1 MTMTTNRKRGRLLT
15 GLGIAAVVAV
25 LAVALGLLG
34 VGSPKASEPAQ
45 AIAAEA
51 AQNGSVQTAD
61 APIPPD
67 NSVLT
72 EQNQPV
78 AEISQPE
85 AIPAEA
91 TPEPLEVQLPAE
103 HAAGLAAE
111 AEERPSSW
119 DGEPQ
124 TAPEAAAR
132 QESQTARKWVVG
144 YEEVWVP
151 SIETV
156 VDEPAH
162 EEPVYEKRDVLVCNA
177 CGYEASGGN
186 DMGAHLSAHA
196 LEGIDEGY
204 SAMPRRV
211 QVGTKSVP
219 AVTHEV
225 DNGHFER
232 IEHGGHWE

>member
-1 MTMTTNRKRGRLLT
+1 MTMASNEKRKRLAA
-15 GLGIAAVVAV
+15 GLGTVAAIAL
-25 LAVALGLLG
+25 LAMALGFLA
-34 VGSPKASEPAQ
+34 SPPKASEPAQ
-45 AIAAEA
+45 AVAAEA
-51 AQNGSVQTAD
+51 AQGEVARAAD
-61 APIPPD
+61 APTPPD
-67 NSVLT
+67 DSASA
-72 EQNQPV
+72 EQNR
-78 AEISQPE
+78 PE
-85 AIPAEA
+85 AEPAEA
-91 TPEPLEVQLPAE
+91 AAEAPEVQPPAE
-103 HAAGLAAE
+103 HAANPAAG
-111 AEERPSSW
+111 AEEQPSSR
-119 DGEPQ
+119 DGEPR
-124 TAPEAAAR
+124 TAPSAAAA
-132 QESQTARKWVVG
+132 QEPQANRKWVVD

-177 CGYEASGGN
+177 CGYEAAGGN

-211 QVGTKSVP
+211 QVGTKTVP

-232 IEHGGHWE
+232 IECGGHWE